1 MAEILLAKYN
11 ANEINLVCPP
21 AEAFTPGQEKYHI
34 KWTFTFNDQ
43 EKYFEYELTP
53 STGSNNI
60 PAVRFGYRNM
70 DMNDVPCYYEMY
82 SAPELRTYL
91 AFALG
96 TTEGQSTGI
105 VSGTLVDSGGT
116 LNIEMANWR
125 QINTERLVGTVAAC
139 NLEIKI
145 ETDFPIFFS
154 ETAIFTGTIGGK
166 VGDAYYCT
174 SKAADNGYVLDC
186 VTGDMSDIENAVN
199 YTSQVN
205 TIPRDKRYY
214 INNFVRKNGT
224 LVANKRYEFMI
235 PPGAKIGLVITQ
247 NPHDPEGLTYNMSLH
262 IDNYTSFL
270 YRTGGSGDSWST
282 GSFLTLL
289 DLTVSRYYYGEWTDY
304 GNGDYYKAS
313 CDTNIPIWPSNG
325 GWESYLDGR
334 ITEEDA
340 ENGGELS
347 HHHPTTGED
356 LDSSD
361 IESPQIGAS
370 GIGCN
375 VWALNKS
382 DLNDIADILYDD
394 TQSVIDDIQKGT
406 WLWGNNPMD
415 FIISCYYVPFDI
427 SEFYTTDSGRDVFFG
442 SYDSG
447 LDKTKVIENSNSNR
461 ITLCSTPIESVY
473 GDYRDI
479 TLFKYELFLPFIGFI
494 PLDIQ
499 AFLDKMLTVELSFDI
514 MTHNIRY
521 YIYADGIIQERIDGS
536 VGYDIPLM
544 ATDQVNKA
552 KSDIQGMLNLVD
564 VAKDIGSAA
573 PTAAGA
579 LRGIGSAASDALT
592 AYTNIAKK
600 PAAKIIGNISSC
612 MNIYDIR
619 YVYLKITETG
629 NIKPE
634 NLNAI
639 YNYPSYYIGNSAALS
654 GYCELQDIQLSCAAT
669 DEEIAEIKSL
679 LKGGVI
685 F

>member
-1 MAEILLAKYN
+1 MSDILLAKYGV
-11 ANEINLVCPP
+11 NEVNLHLTD
-21 AEAFTPGQEKYHI
+21 ATFITGQSTYHI
-34 KWTFTFNDQ
+34 KWTLKHGSREQ
-43 EKYFEYELTP
+43 WWEAEITP
-53 STGSNNI
+53 STNQI

-70 DMNDVPCYYEMY
+70 DIVGPAVYY
-82 SAPELRTYL
+82 
-91 AFALG
+91 ALG
-96 TTEGQSTGI
+96 VAPALFAYSDLGVGASSGVDTGI
-105 VSGTLVDSGGT
+105 LSGTITDQGGDSITTPYWYGFSQ
-116 LNIEMANWR
+116 A
-125 QINTERLVGTVAAC
+125 LVGTVADC
-139 NLEIKI
+139 NVDITI
-145 ETDFPIFFS
+145 EADFPIFCTDW
-154 ETAIFTGTIGGK
+154 ELDTGTPHD
-166 VGDAYYCT
+166 GDAYACT
-174 SKAADNGYVLDC
+174 SGSDDNARVTNC
-186 VTGDMSDIENAVN
+186 VSGDMSDMEDASN
-199 YTSQVN
+199 YLN
-205 TIPRDKRYY
+205 EADTIPRDKRYY
-214 INNFVRKNGT
+214 INNFVRKNGVLT
-224 LVANKRYEFMI
+224 VNKRYEFRI

-247 NPHDPEGLTYNMSLH
+247 NPHDPEGLTYNMSLR

-270 YRTGGSGDSWST
+270 YRVGGSGNSWST
-282 GSFLTLL
+282 GNFLTLL

-304 GNGDYYKAS
+304 NNGDFYKAT
-313 CDTNIPIWPSNG
+313 CDTNIPIWRSNG
-325 GWESYLDGR
+325 WWESYLDGKL
-334 ITEEDA
+334 TEDDA

-347 HHHPTTGED
+347 HQHPTTGDD

-361 IESPQIGAS
+361 ITSPQVGAS

-375 VWALNKS
+375 VWALSKS
-382 DLNDIADILYDD
+382 DLKDIADVLYDD
-394 TQSVIDDIQKGT
+394 TQTVIDDIQKGT

-415 FIISCYYVPFDI
+415 FVISCYYVPLDV
-427 SEFYTTDSGRDVFFG
+427 SDFYTVNSGRSVYFG

-447 LDKTKVIENSNSNR
+447 LTKSQVDENKSSNR
-461 ITLCSTPIESVY
+461 ITLCNTPIESVY

-499 AFLDKMLTVELSFDI
+499 AFIDKMLTVELAFDV

-544 ATDQVNKA
+544 ATDQVNKS

-579 LRGIGSAASDALT
+579 LGGIGAAASDSLS
-592 AYTNIAKK
+592 AYTNLAKK
-600 PAAKIIGNISSC
+600 PASKIIGNISSC

-629 NIKPE
+629 NIKPG